1 MMFEGFY
8 GPKITITPLCF
19 HPLFLLFQH
28 MLSYQRPLLLEVE
41 TRDLS
46 KFLFSL

>member
-1 MMFEGFY
+1 
-8 GPKITITPLCF
+8 
-19 HPLFLLFQH
+19 